1 MATISVPFKSSLP
14 PSRDRFETLAH
25 KKALRA
31 PALDEQHFISKREA
45 WWPHPVWTTPARS
58 IREKEDDAERV
69 GVGAASRARKTKE
82 TTKKKVSFVQGARLD
97 PDGNAA
103 NLLNDLDST
112 SSLVRPVKKEPTDHS
127 ALPSATAPQIA
138 LQQTSVKSEPR
149 DDDEM
154 MMMAPAPRPP
164 PPRVPPPPP
173 LLPMPM
179 PMPMDEDEDDD
190 DELVRTKGRGRSV
203 R

>member
-1 MATISVPFKSSLP
+1 MSFK
-14 PSRDRFETLAH
+14 
-25 KKALRA
+25 
-31 PALDEQHFISKREA
+31 
-45 WWPHPVWTTPARS
+45 
-58 IREKEDDAERV
+58 
-69 GVGAASRARKTKE
+69 
-82 TTKKKVSFVQGARLD
+82 
-97 PDGNAA
+97 
-103 NLLNDLDST
+103 LNDLDST